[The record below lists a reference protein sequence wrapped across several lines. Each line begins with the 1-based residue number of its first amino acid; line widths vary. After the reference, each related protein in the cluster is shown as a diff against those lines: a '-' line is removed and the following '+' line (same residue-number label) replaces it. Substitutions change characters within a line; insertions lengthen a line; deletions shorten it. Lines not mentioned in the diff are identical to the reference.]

1 MAAWLP
7 IVKIVLPYLA
17 PIFQAALPAFTK
29 KKNEKVAPVLAQQ
42 IAELQE
48 AVKTNAEFSKALAR
62 AVEEAAAANDK
73 AIHQARVIALAAVG
87 MAFLSLIAAVVL
99 WMLMRRAG

>member
-29 KKNEKVAPVLAQQ
+29 KKNEKADPVLAQQ
-42 IAELQE
+42 ITELQE
-48 AVKTNAEFSKALAR
+48 AVKTNAESSKALAK
-62 AVEEAAAANDK
+62 AVEEAASANDK
-73 AIHQARVIALAAVG
+73 AIQQARVIALVAIGIAL
-87 MAFLSLIAAVVL
+87 LSLIATVAL
-99 WMLMRRAG
+99 WIR

>member
-29 KKNEKVAPVLAQQ
+29 KKKNEKADPVLAQQ
-42 IAELQE
+42 ITELQE
-48 AVKTNAEFSKALAR
+48 AVNTNAESSKALAK
-62 AVEEAAAANDK
+62 AVKEAASANDK
-73 AIHQARVIALAAVG
+73 AIQQARVIALVAIGIAL
-87 MAFLSLIAAVVL
+87 LSLIATVAL
-99 WMLMRRAG
+99 WIR

>member
-1 MAAWLP
+1 MAWLP

-29 KKNEKVAPVLAQQ
+29 KRSEKSDPVLAQQ

-48 AVKTNAEFSKALAR
+48 AVKTSAESSKALAK
-62 AVEEAAAANDK
+62 ALEEAASANDK
-73 AIHQARVIALAAVG
+73 AIREARVIALV
-87 MAFLSLIAAVVL
+87 AFGIALLSSIATLAL
-99 WMLMRRAG
+99 WIR

>member
-7 IVKIVLPYLA
+7 IVKTVLPYVA

-29 KKNEKVAPVLAQQ
+29 KLTEKADPVIAQQ

-48 AVKTNAEFSKALAR
+48 AVKSNAESSKALAR
-62 AVEEAAAANDK
+62 ALEEMALANDK
-73 AIHQARVIALAAVG
+73 AIRQARLISLLSIAVAAV
-87 MAFLSLIAAVVL
+87 ALVAVAVL
-99 WMLMRRAG
+99 WLR